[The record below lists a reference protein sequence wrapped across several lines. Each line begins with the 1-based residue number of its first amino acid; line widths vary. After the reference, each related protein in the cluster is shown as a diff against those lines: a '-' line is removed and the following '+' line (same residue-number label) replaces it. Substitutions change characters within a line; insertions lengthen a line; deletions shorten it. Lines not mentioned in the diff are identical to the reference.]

1 MLKVFFL
8 SVEKATTERNTD
20 ENWSSIMDV
29 CDKVSLNPRN
39 AKDCLRAIMKRMNHN
54 DPHVVMQ
61 AITLLNACVSNC
73 GKAFHLEIAS
83 RDFENEF
90 KRLLSKAQPQI
101 SLVSEVV

>member
-1 MLKVFFL
+1 
-8 SVEKATTERNTD
+8 
-20 ENWSSIMDV
+20 MDV

-73 GKAFHLEIAS
+73 GKPFHLEIAS

-90 KRLLSKAQPQI
+90 KRLLSKAQPKI
-101 SLVSEVV
+101 SLVNILDSGRIYFYKNTFLNK